1 MPCPWKP
8 ADELP
13 DGEYPFVL
21 NTGRV
26 LEHWHTGSM
35 TRRSFALS
43 SIEPDAFAA
52 MHLRDLQ
59 RLNIAP
65 ASRIRVSSRRG
76 EIELTVRADDTIEP
90 GCIFIPF
97 HFREAAANVL
107 TSEAL
112 DPFGKIPEF
121 KFCAV
126 RVESCQPSAV
136 SDQL

>member
-1 MPCPWKP
+1 VPCPWKP

-13 DGEYPFVL
+13 DEEYPFVL

-43 SIEPDAFAA
+43 SIEPGAFSA
-52 MHLRDLQ
+52 MHPRDLDK
-59 RLNIAP
+59 LNIAP
-65 ASRIRVSSRRG
+65 DSLIRVSSRRG
-76 EIELTVRADDTIEP
+76 EIELTVRADDSIEP

-107 TSEAL
+107 TTEAL
-112 DPFGKIPEF
+112 DPYGKIPEF

-126 RVESCQPSAV
+126 RVDAAPA
-136 SDQL
+136 